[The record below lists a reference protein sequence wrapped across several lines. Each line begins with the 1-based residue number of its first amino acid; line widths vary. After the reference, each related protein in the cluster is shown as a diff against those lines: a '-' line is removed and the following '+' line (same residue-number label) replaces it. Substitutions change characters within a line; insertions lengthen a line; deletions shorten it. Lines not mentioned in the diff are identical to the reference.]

1 MILQSYH
8 VKTMYWHLISL
19 SLLYVV
25 LVVAIT
31 IRSSRS
37 SSSNDGSIISI
48 IMIHIFIILFQ
59 TSAAHFAKNTIFKKR
74 EM

>member
-48 IMIHIFIILFQ
+48 MIDIFIILFQ